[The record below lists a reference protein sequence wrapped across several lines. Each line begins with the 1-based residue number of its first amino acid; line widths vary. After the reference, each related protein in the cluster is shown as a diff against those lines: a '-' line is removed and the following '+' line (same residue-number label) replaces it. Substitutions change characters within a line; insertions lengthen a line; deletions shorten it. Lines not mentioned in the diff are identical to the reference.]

1 MYDDV
6 KILLFMDP
14 FKSLKVIS
22 SFDYKMRVFWGFPL
36 STNIRS
42 NMLELVLMCI
52 DFLKNGQ
59 LPIYFFIIIII
70 CHVIILWL

>member
-22 SFDYKMRVFWGFPL
+22 SFDYKMRVFWGFSL

-59 LPIYFFIIIII
+59 LPI
-70 CHVIILWL
+70 